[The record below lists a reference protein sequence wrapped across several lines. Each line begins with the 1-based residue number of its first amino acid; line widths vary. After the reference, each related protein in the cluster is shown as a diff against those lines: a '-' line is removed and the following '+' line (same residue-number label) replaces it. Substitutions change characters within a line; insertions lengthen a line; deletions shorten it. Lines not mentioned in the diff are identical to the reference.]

1 MPGQAA
7 RGAGQAG
14 AGRVKYRLM
23 HSLTL
28 QTENLDQVR
37 AAIGAT
43 PWTVACLCAA
53 WCGTCGSYRAT
64 FDTLAARHPDK
75 TFVWVDVED
84 HADLLGELDVENFPT
99 LLIQHGDTVT
109 FFGAVLP
116 DPGVADRTVQA
127 LAALPQAEL
136 ERLAGSTAER
146 RQWQQQGN
154 LRALLDAARA
164 A

>member
-1 MPGQAA
+1 LPGRAA
-7 RGAGQAG
+7 RGARQAG
-14 AGRVKYRLM
+14 ATGVKYRLM

-53 WCGTCGSYRAT
+53 WCGTCGTYRAT

-75 TFVWVDVED
+75 TFIWIDVED

-99 LLIQHGDTVT
+99 LLIQREDTVT

-116 DPGVADRTVQA
+116 DPGVADRTLQA
-127 LAALPQAEL
+127 LADLPVADL
-136 ERLAGSTAER
+136 GRLAGSTAER
-146 RQWQQQGN
+146 RLWQQQGN
-154 LRALLDAARA
+154 LRALLAAARA
-164 A
+164 G